1 LVGGDCGVDIDVDN
15 DGDDRS
21 VCDIGDSGYD
31 WSGSDGDDD
40 NATGDMITMS
50 VMTAMITLVG
60 RVMTTVMAI
69 T

>member
-1 LVGGDCGVDIDVDN
+1 VI
-15 DGDDRS
+15 S
-21 VCDIGDSGYD
+21 DSGED
-31 WSGSDGDDD
+31 QVGSDGDDD